1 MIINIKNHIMDKEI
15 SDIIKSKRPNLSD
28 NSINTYVSIIKSV
41 YNKTYGDIP
50 FVEKNLNNVSKVVKA
65 LSDVNPRTRKTML
78 SALVVIT
85 DNKDYRKL
93 MIDDI
98 DTYNKEEDKQEK
110 NEKQTNSWV
119 ESDDIKNLYNK
130 LESEAKYLYKKKN
143 LSNLDLQIIQQ
154 FIIMAVLGGVYI
166 PPRRS
171 KDYVDFKIK
180 NINKSEDNYFVKNK
194 FVFNSYKTSKFYGKQ
209 EVEIPKPLAVIIR
222 KWLRVNP
229 FDYLLIDTKGNQLS
243 NVKLNQR
250 LNKLFDKK
258 VSVNQLRHTFMSD
271 KYKNLI
277 DEKKEM
283 DDDFKKMGSSSS
295 QFVNYVKK
303 D

>member
-1 MIINIKNHIMDKEI
+1 MDKEI
-15 SDIIKSKRPNLSD
+15 SDLVKRKRPNLSD
-28 NSINTYVSIIKSV
+28 SSINTYTSIIKSIYDKV
-41 YNKTYGDIP
+41 YGDIP
-50 FVEKNLNNVSKVVKA
+50 FVEKNLNNVDKVLKA
-65 LSDVNPRTRKTML
+65 LKDINPRTRKTMM
-78 SALVVIT
+78 SALVVVT

-93 MIDDI
+93 MIEDI
-98 DTYNKEEDKQEK
+98 DIYNQEEDKQEK
-110 NEKQTNSWV
+110 NDKQNDSWIG
-119 ESDDIKNLYNK
+119 SDDIKNLYDK
-130 LESEAKYLYKKKN
+130 LEAEAKYLYKKKN
-143 LSNLDLQIIQQ
+143 LSSFDLQKIEQY
-154 FIIMAVLGGVYI
+154 IIMSVLGGIYI

-180 NINKSEDNYFVKNK
+180 NIDKSVDNYFDKNK
-194 FVFNSYKTSKFYGKQ
+194 FIFNSYKTSKFYGKQ
-209 EVEIPKPLAVIIR
+209 VVDIPKPLAAIIR
-222 KWLRVNP
+222 KWMKANP
-229 FDYLLIDTKGNQLS
+229 SDYLLIDSKGNQLT

-295 QFVNYVKK
+295 QFANYVKK

>member
-1 MIINIKNHIMDKEI
+1 MEKEI
-15 SDIIKSKRPNLSD
+15 SDLVKRKRPNLSD
-28 NSINTYVSIIKSV
+28 SSINTYTSIIKSIYDKV
-41 YNKTYGDIP
+41 YGDIP
-50 FVEKNLNNVSKVVKA
+50 FVEKNLNNVDKVIKA
-65 LSDVNPRTRKTML
+65 LKDVNPRTRKTMM

-93 MIDDI
+93 MIEDI
-98 DTYNKEEDKQEK
+98 DVYNQEEDKQEK
-110 NEKQTNSWV
+110 NDKQNDSWIG
-119 ESDDIKNLYNK
+119 SDDIKNLYDK
-130 LESEAKYLYKKKN
+130 LEAEAKYLYKKKN
-143 LSNLDLQIIQQ
+143 LSNTDLQKIEQY
-154 FIIMAVLGGVYI
+154 IIMSVLGGIYI

-180 NINKSEDNYFVKNK
+180 NIDKSVDNYFDKNK
-194 FVFNSYKTSKFYGKQ
+194 FIFNSYKTSKFYGKQ
-209 EVEIPKPLAVIIR
+209 VVDIPKPLAAIIR
-222 KWLRVNP
+222 KWMKNNP
-229 FDYLLIDTKGNQLS
+229 SDYLLTDSKGNQLT

-277 DEKKEM
+277 NEKKEM
-283 DDDFKKMGSSSS
+283 DADFTKMGSSSS
-295 QFVNYVKK
+295 QFSNYVKK